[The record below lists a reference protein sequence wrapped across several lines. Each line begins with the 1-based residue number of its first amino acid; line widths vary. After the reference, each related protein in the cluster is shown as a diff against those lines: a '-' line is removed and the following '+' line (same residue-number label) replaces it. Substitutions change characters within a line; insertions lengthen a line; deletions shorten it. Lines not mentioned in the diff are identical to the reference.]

1 MNDTRNTT
9 SSTSTTR
16 DPANRD
22 PITKA
27 PGAHPVGVG
36 VGAAVG
42 GAAAG
47 VGVAAATGA
56 AVGTAAGPV
65 GTVVGAA
72 VGAVVGGL
80 AGKAIAEH
88 YDPTVEDRYW
98 RENHTS
104 APYYD
109 KTFTY
114 DDYSPAYRL
123 GGEARGRYAGKR
135 FEDVQGNLAT
145 DWEGAKGKSRMSWD
159 HAKNA
164 VRAAWDRIAD

>member
-1 MNDTRNTT
+1 MSELKTPNP
-9 SSTSTTR
+9 S

-27 PGAHPVGVG
+27 RGAHPVGVG

-47 VGVAAATGA
+47 VATAAATGA

-80 AGKAIAEH
+80 AGKAVAEH

-98 RENHTS
+98 REHHK
-104 APYYD
+104 ARPYVSGGS
-109 KTFTY
+109 Y
-114 DDYSPAYRL
+114 DDFGPAYAYGVSSYGKYSGRKFDEVESEL
-123 GGEARGRYAGKR
+123 SRNWTGARG
-135 FEDVQGNLAT
+135 
-145 DWEGAKGKSRMSWD
+145 KSSLSWD
-159 HAKNA
+159 RAKPA
-164 VRAAWDRIAD
+164 TQDAWDRLSS

>member
-1 MNDTRNTT
+1 MNELKTPNPA
-9 SSTSTTR
+9 

-36 VGAAVG
+36 VGAALG

-47 VGVAAATGA
+47 VATAAATGA

-72 VGAVVGGL
+72 IGAVVGGL
-80 AGKAIAEH
+80 AGKAVAEN

-98 RENHTS
+98 RDNYTKQ
-104 APYYD
+104 PYYSKD
-109 KTFTY
+109 FTY
-114 DDYSPAYRL
+114 DDYAPAYRL
-123 GGEARGRYAGKR
+123 GGEARSKSAGRN
-135 FEDVQGNLAT
+135 FTDVEGSLAT
-145 DWEGAKGKSRMSWD
+145 DWDRAKGSSRMTWN
-159 HAKNA
+159 HAKSA
-164 VRAAWDRIAD
+164 TRAAWDRIPE